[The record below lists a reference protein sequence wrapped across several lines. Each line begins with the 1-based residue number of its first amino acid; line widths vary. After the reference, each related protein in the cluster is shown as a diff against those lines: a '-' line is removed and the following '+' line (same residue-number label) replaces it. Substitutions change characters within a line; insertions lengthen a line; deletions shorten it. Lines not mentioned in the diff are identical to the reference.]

1 VGRRRKL
8 YDSIVAGRSDA
19 NIPFEQTVNLL
30 KYLGFT
36 ERISGS
42 HHIYTREGV
51 EELINLQETEGGK
64 CVPYQVK
71 QMRTVLKKYN
81 MREEL

>member
-1 VGRRRKL
+1 MDAIL
-8 YDSIVAGRSDA
+8 SGRSDA

-42 HHIYTREGV
+42 HRIFTREGI
-51 EELINLQETEGGK
+51 EELINLHETEGGK

-71 QMRTVLKKYN
+71 QMRAVLTKYN
-81 MREEL
+81 MRKEL